1 MATIDKSASV
11 QDGVSRS
18 RHALLNGDTSNYD
31 WDSGYTCHQ
40 LGSGSICVQLGQ
52 PYAIDSMK
60 YVIAVIEKE
69 KLFFQNLLFSDCF
82 YGIVMIVGIR
92 ITSRLAAVGTES
104 GTKFG
109 IAQIPPV
116 NPGKLSIF
124 LDVQSSL
131 FVLSE
136 RITPRMK
143 YFIAFILNVS
153 LRKLNF

>member
-1 MATIDKSASV
+1 
-11 QDGVSRS
+11 
-18 RHALLNGDTSNYD
+18 
-31 WDSGYTCHQ
+31 
-40 LGSGSICVQLGQ
+40 
-52 PYAIDSMK
+52 
-60 YVIAVIEKE
+60 
-69 KLFFQNLLFSDCF
+69 
-82 YGIVMIVGIR
+82 MIVGIR

-104 GTKFG
+104 GTKSG
-109 IAQIPPV
+109 TAQIPPV